1 MPAFNIYLHEACF
14 ESTCILLKLGVFF
27 SISPPPHF
35 FSKIIHNHYLYSFLL
50 RFLISISPPH
60 PFNLLP
66 TRLQLI
72 SINVNIHCIL
82 VYIIVYNEIPCSE
95 MRTKSKPGQAVKYIF
110 LLIWFYNKSSLGNIA
125 YLSTL
130 KEFWNIYQ
138 IYIVNI

>member
-1 MPAFNIYLHEACF
+1 MFWKYMYIIK
-14 ESTCILLKLGVFF
+14 TRGFF
-27 SISPPPHF
+27 SISPPHTHTHTF
-35 FSKIIHNHYLYSFLL
+35 LVKLYITITYTPFLL
-50 RFLISISPPH
+50 RFLISLSPPH

-95 MRTKSKPGQAVKYIF
+95 MRTKSKPGQAMKYIF

>member
-1 MPAFNIYLHEACF
+1 
-14 ESTCILLKLGVFF
+14 
-27 SISPPPHF
+27 
-35 FSKIIHNHYLYSFLL
+35 
-50 RFLISISPPH
+50 
-60 PFNLLP
+60 
-66 TRLQLI
+66 
-72 SINVNIHCIL
+72 
-82 VYIIVYNEIPCSE
+82 